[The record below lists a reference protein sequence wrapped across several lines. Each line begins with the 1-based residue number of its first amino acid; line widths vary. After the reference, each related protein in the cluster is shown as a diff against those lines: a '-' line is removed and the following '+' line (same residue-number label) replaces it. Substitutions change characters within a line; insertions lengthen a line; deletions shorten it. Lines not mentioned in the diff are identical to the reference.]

1 MTSEPI
7 HPPQSTWRGAAI
19 EWLRHN
25 QGRLLRFALVGVS
38 GTAVNVLVANL
49 ALLFFFTSFLSGS
62 PHFIAANFLGFVVSV
77 FTNFMLNDR
86 WTWGDR
92 EKGGLHQWF
101 KRLGRYYLS
110 ASGAGAVQLVTAWMS
125 LEWVW
130 RPLAIEISGLELAT
144 TLSIMTGI
152 GFGMVINFVVCHL
165 WAFRDVSTDQT
176 DAP

>member
-7 HPPQSTWRGAAI
+7 HPTPITRRDAALLWI
-19 EWLRHN
+19 REN
-25 QGRLLRFALVGVS
+25 QRRLFRFAAVGVS
-38 GTAVNVLVANL
+38 GTAVNVLIANL
-49 ALLFFFTSFLSGS
+49 ALLYFFSPFLEGS
-62 PHFIAANFLGFVVSV
+62 PLFIAANFLGFIVSV

-92 EKGGLHQWF
+92 AKGGLPQWF
-101 KRLGRYYLS
+101 ARLGRYYLS
-110 ASGAGAVQLVTAWMS
+110 ASGAGVVQLVTAWMS
-125 LEWVW
+125 LQWLW
-130 RPLAIEISGLELAT
+130 RPLNLNFMGLELAT

-165 WAFRDVSTDQT
+165 WAFRDVAEVRS